1 MGLQVIE
8 LALEDT
14 NPFFLPNQYTLC
26 QGVWRQSDAAPMVA
40 VTTDPLPGG
49 ETLAGSRAASSI
61 LRRRSIALGVC
72 VLGLLFGAAGDKGLC
87 SESNLRAQ
95 ALVGSTEQGRT
106 ITKPYATGDRPFA
119 VAQLDRET
127 LVEQKQAT
135 ERGRG
140 QIDTQRFD
148 ALQGKVAPSAAAR
161 ERKQVVE
168 HGLEWGKAEAL
179 ARALTSSLRGE
190 VAALRSAAE
199 AERIKQRD
207 ALDRERD
214 RANAL
219 ARELDSLKAELDGAR
234 RVSQKAAQASE
245 AEVKQREALE
255 QERDRADRLARQVTS
270 LQAEL
275 DAARSASAKAAQVAE
290 AEVKQREALVQER
303 GRADSIA
310 RQVTS
315 LQAELDAARSAGA
328 KAAQAAEA
336 EVKQREALEQER
348 GRADTLARQV
358 TSLQAELDAARSTG
372 AKAAQAAEAEV
383 KQRDAL
389 EQERGRA
396 DTLERQV
403 TSLRA
408 ELDAARSEDAKA
420 AQAAAGSEQKQALEN
435 ELREQRDKAAALA
448 SELTSVRAELDKGH
462 AANLAAA
469 KATAAAKTEQQKE
482 RAHAESLA
490 RELDSAGKQAEERSA
505 LLAAAHAELLQT
517 KGTTSANAKEQK
529 LALAS
534 ERDRADALGR
544 DLNSVR
550 NQLEAGNKQI
560 AALNALLAQYSGKAA
575 TDRSQA
581 RIAEF
586 SSTTIEEEER
596 SKQQISRRAAAS
608 TSDSSAARPQAP
620 SALPA
625 SELGQS
631 PSASAGTHS
640 PVDEQRLL
648 ARANA
653 LLQQADIS
661 GARPLLEHAVEHGS
675 ARAAYMLAETYDT
688 RVLQAWRARGISGD
702 PAKARQLYERA
713 QAAGIEDAKGR
724 IEALQ

>member
-275 DAARSASAKAAQVAE
+275 DAARSA
-290 AEVKQREALVQER
+290 
-303 GRADSIA
+303 
-310 RQVTS
+310 
-315 LQAELDAARSAGA
+315 GA

-469 KATAAAKTEQQKE
+469 KAAAAAKTEQQKE

>member
-14 NPFFLPNQYTLC
+14 NPIFLPNQYTLC

-303 GRADSIA
+303 GRAD
-310 RQVTS
+310 
-315 LQAELDAARSAGA
+315 
-328 KAAQAAEA
+328 
-336 EVKQREALEQER
+336 
-348 GRADTLARQV
+348 
-358 TSLQAELDAARSTG
+358 
-372 AKAAQAAEAEV
+372 
-383 KQRDAL
+383 
-389 EQERGRA
+389 
-396 DTLERQV
+396 TLERQV

-469 KATAAAKTEQQKE
+469 KAAAAAKTEQQKE

>member
-1 MGLQVIE
+1 
-8 LALEDT
+8 
-14 NPFFLPNQYTLC
+14 
-26 QGVWRQSDAAPMVA
+26 
-40 VTTDPLPGG
+40 
-49 ETLAGSRAASSI
+49 
-61 LRRRSIALGVC
+61 
-72 VLGLLFGAAGDKGLC
+72 
-87 SESNLRAQ
+87 
-95 ALVGSTEQGRT
+95 
-106 ITKPYATGDRPFA
+106 
-119 VAQLDRET
+119 
-127 LVEQKQAT
+127 
-135 ERGRG
+135 
-140 QIDTQRFD
+140 
-148 ALQGKVAPSAAAR
+148 
-161 ERKQVVE
+161 
-168 HGLEWGKAEAL
+168 
-179 ARALTSSLRGE
+179 
-190 VAALRSAAE
+190 
-199 AERIKQRD
+199 
-207 ALDRERD
+207 
-214 RANAL
+214 
-219 ARELDSLKAELDGAR
+219 
-234 RVSQKAAQASE
+234 
-245 AEVKQREALE
+245 
-255 QERDRADRLARQVTS
+255 
-270 LQAEL
+270 
-275 DAARSASAKAAQVAE
+275 
-290 AEVKQREALVQER
+290 
-303 GRADSIA
+303 
-310 RQVTS
+310 
-315 LQAELDAARSAGA
+315 
-328 KAAQAAEA
+328 
-336 EVKQREALEQER
+336 
-348 GRADTLARQV
+348 
-358 TSLQAELDAARSTG
+358 
-372 AKAAQAAEAEV
+372 
-383 KQRDAL
+383 
-389 EQERGRA
+389 
-396 DTLERQV
+396 
-403 TSLRA
+403 
-408 ELDAARSEDAKA
+408 
-420 AQAAAGSEQKQALEN
+420 
-435 ELREQRDKAAALA
+435 
-448 SELTSVRAELDKGH
+448 
-462 AANLAAA
+462 LAAA

>member
-315 LQAELDAARSAGA
+315 LQAELDAARSA
-328 KAAQAAEA
+328 
-336 EVKQREALEQER
+336 
-348 GRADTLARQV
+348 
-358 TSLQAELDAARSTG
+358 G